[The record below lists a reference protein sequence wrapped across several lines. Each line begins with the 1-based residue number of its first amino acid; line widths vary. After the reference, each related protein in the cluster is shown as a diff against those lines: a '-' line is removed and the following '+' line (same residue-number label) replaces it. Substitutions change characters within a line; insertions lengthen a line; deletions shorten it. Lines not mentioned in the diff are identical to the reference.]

1 MFTRD
6 QCIKEFENRFSKA
19 PAFVLRAPGRV
30 NLIGEHTDYNDG
42 FVLPVA
48 IDMAVWIAFRAT
60 FSQHVTVHS
69 INLGETASFS
79 LDSIKRGDQGWAE
92 YIKGIAYTL
101 GQAGYPLRGWE
112 GLLASD
118 VPIGAGLA
126 SSAALEIAVIRA
138 FSAVS
143 GFPWEP
149 IEMAHIGQRV
159 ERDWIGVNCGIM
171 DQMIAAMGR
180 EGYGV
185 LIDCRSLKTLSIP
198 LPPDATIVV
207 LDTSTRRGLTDSAY
221 NERRKQCSEAARLLG
236 VAALRDVSHADLYA
250 QADKLS
256 PVLYKRARHVTTEN
270 IRTLKVVGALR
281 HRNVVRAG
289 ELLNESHA
297 SLRDDFEVSCPEL
310 DQIVAF
316 AQMESSCY
324 GARMTGAGFGGC
336 AVALVRTDAAQDFT
350 NRVAAK
356 YREATGLD
364 PRAYICASAD
374 GVTLDTL

>member
-6 QCIKEFENRFSKA
+6 QCIKEFENRFSKD
-19 PAFVLRAPGRV
+19 PAFVVRAPGRV

-48 IDMAVWIAFRAT
+48 IDLAAWIAFRAT

-159 ERDWIGVNCGIM
+159 EV
-171 DQMIAAMGR
+171 
-180 EGYGV
+180 
-185 LIDCRSLKTLSIP
+185 
-198 LPPDATIVV
+198 
-207 LDTSTRRGLTDSAY
+207 
-221 NERRKQCSEAARLLG
+221 
-236 VAALRDVSHADLYA
+236 
-250 QADKLS
+250 
-256 PVLYKRARHVTTEN
+256 
-270 IRTLKVVGALR
+270 
-281 HRNVVRAG
+281 
-289 ELLNESHA
+289 
-297 SLRDDFEVSCPEL
+297 F
-310 DQIVAF
+310 
-316 AQMESSCY
+316 
-324 GARMTGAGFGGC
+324 
-336 AVALVRTDAAQDFT
+336 
-350 NRVAAK
+350 
-356 YREATGLD
+356 
-364 PRAYICASAD
+364 
-374 GVTLDTL
+374 